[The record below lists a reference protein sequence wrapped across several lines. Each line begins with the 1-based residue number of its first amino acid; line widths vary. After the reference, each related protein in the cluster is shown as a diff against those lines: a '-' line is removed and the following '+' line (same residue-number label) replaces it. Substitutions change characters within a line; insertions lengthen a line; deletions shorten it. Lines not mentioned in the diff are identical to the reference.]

1 MVLTSGNDVP
11 RLAQQLSLSPQEKI
25 RLVLKNASERFYRVK
40 NFLLGGG
47 CGERDIFCC
56 FRQRQK
62 RAIAHR

>member
-25 RLVLKNASERFYRVK
+25 RLVLKNASERFYRIK

-47 CGERDIFCC
+47 CGGGVTSFVV
-56 FRQRQK
+56 FASGK
-62 RAIAHR
+62 NVP